1 MKTIDIIK
9 DANANL
15 LRNKLRTFLTI
26 LAIFIGSFAIIST
39 SAIQAGVNSF
49 IDDQVN
55 SYGGEGYLAIVNKD
69 SMDALEGLTGM
80 MGGGANSGPL
90 EYNPD
95 KKQDGMTPISREQID
110 KLKKIDG
117 IDGDSVTEQK
127 SLDITYVTS
136 DETDKKY
143 LIGGEALPP
152 GNIHV
157 ATINGNQLDLKAN
170 EYQVLLEHTYVEA
183 LGYNDEN
190 IVDKKI
196 TLVVKD
202 QFTQTEKSFKVRVV
216 DVIAPGVVSMK
227 MSYFNNK
234 LADDIYEENTKYY
247 PPEYKDIIAAVAV
260 NYDYKKYTADEIKD
274 KLEEIGLSAMTI
286 DDIVGGIKSFFDV
299 ILTVFKIFGF
309 IALIAAAIGIINTLF
324 MAVQERTREIG
335 LDKALGMSSG
345 KVFMSFTIEA
355 ISLGFWGSVFGIV
368 VSVII
373 GNLVN
378 AYFHSEGGFLES
390 FPTFNLVLY
399 TIQDIIGVT
408 LLIMFIAFLAG
419 TLPARRA
426 AHKNPIDSLR
436 YE

>member
-1 MKTIDIIK
+1 MKTLDIIK
-9 DANANL
+9 DANTNL

-80 MGGGANSGPL
+80 MGGGGNSGPL

-95 KKQDGMTPISREQID
+95 KKQDGMTPISREQIE

-117 IDGDSVTEQK
+117 IDADSVTEQK
-127 SLDITYVTS
+127 SLSITYVAS
-136 DETDKKY
+136 DGTDKKY

-157 ATINGNQLDLKAN
+157 ATINGHALDLKAD
-170 EYQVLLEHTYVEA
+170 EYQVLLEHTYVKA
-183 LGYNDEN
+183 LGYDDQSV
-190 IVDKKI
+190 VDKKI
-196 TLVVKD
+196 RLVVKD
-202 QFTQTEKSFKVRVV
+202 QFTNQEKVFEARVV

-234 LADDIYEENTKYY
+234 LADDIYEENSKYY
-247 PPEYKDIIAAVAV
+247 PPEYKDRVAAVAV
-260 NYDYKKYTADEIKD
+260 NYDYKKYSADEIKD
-274 KLEEIGLSAMTI
+274 KLEEINLSAMTI
-286 DDIVGGIKSFFDV
+286 DDIVGSIKTFFDV

-355 ISLGFWGSVFGIV
+355 VSLGFWGSVFGIV
-368 VSVII
+368 VSIII
-373 GNLVN
+373 GNIVN
-378 AYFHSEGGFLES
+378 VAFHAEGGFLES
-390 FPTFNLVLY
+390 FPTFNLVIY
-399 TIQDIIGVT
+399 TIQDIIAVT

>member
-1 MKTIDIIK
+1 
-9 DANANL
+9 
-15 LRNKLRTFLTI
+15 
-26 LAIFIGSFAIIST
+26 
-39 SAIQAGVNSF
+39 
-49 IDDQVN
+49 
-55 SYGGEGYLAIVNKD
+55 
-69 SMDALEGLTGM
+69 M
-80 MGGGANSGPL
+80 MGGGNSGPI

-95 KKQDGMTPISREQID
+95 KKQDGMTPVTKEQIE
-110 KLKKIDG
+110 KLKEVDG
-117 IDGDSVTEQK
+117 IDADSITEQK
-127 SLDITYVTS
+127 SLSITYVAS
-136 DETDKKY
+136 DETDKRY

-152 GNIHV
+152 GNVRV
-157 ATINGNQLDLKAN
+157 ATINGHALDLKAD
-170 EYQVLLEHTYVEA
+170 EYQLLLEHTYVKA
-183 LGYNDEN
+183 LGYDDQS

-196 TLVVKD
+196 HLVVKD
-202 QFTQTEKSFKVRVV
+202 QFTGEEKTFDARVV
-216 DVIAPGVVSMK
+216 DVIAPGVVSMS

-247 PPEYKDIIAAVAV
+247 PPEYKDMVAAVAV
-260 NYDYKKYTADEIKD
+260 NYDYEKYSADEIKD
-274 KLEEIGLSAMTI
+274 KLEDIGLYAMTI
-286 DDIVGGIKSFFDV
+286 DDIVGSVKSFFDV

-324 MAVQERTREIG
+324 MAVQERSREIG

-345 KVFMSFTIEA
+345 KVFASFTIEA

-368 VSVII
+368 VSIII

-378 AYFHSEGGFLES
+378 VAFHAEGAFLES
-390 FPTFNLVLY
+390 FPTFNLVIY

>member
-9 DANANL
+9 DANSNL

-80 MGGGANSGPL
+80 MGGGNSGPI
-90 EYNPD
+90 EYNPE
-95 KKQDGMTPISREQID
+95 KKQDGMTPVSQEQIE

-117 IDGDSVTEQK
+117 IDADSVTEQK
-127 SLDITYVTS
+127 SLSITYVTS

-152 GNIHV
+152 GNVRV
-157 ATINGNQLDLKAN
+157 ATINGHALDLKAN
-170 EYQVLLEHTYVEA
+170 EYQVLLEHTFVEA
-183 LGYNDEN
+183 LGYTDEN

-196 TLVVKD
+196 TMVVKD
-202 QFTQTEKSFKVRVV
+202 QFTNEEKVFKVRVV
-216 DVIAPGVVSMK
+216 DVIAPGVVSMS

-247 PPEYKDIIAAVAV
+247 PPEYKDMVAAVAV
-260 NYDYKKYTADEIKD
+260 NYDYKKYTADQIKE
-274 KLEEIGLSAMTI
+274 KLEEIDLYAMTI
-286 DDIVGGIKSFFDV
+286 DDIVGGVKSFFDV

-335 LDKALGMSSG
+335 LDKALGMSSS
-345 KVFMSFTIEA
+345 KVFASFTIEA
-355 ISLGFWGSVFGIV
+355 VSLGFWGSVFGIV
-368 VSVII
+368 VSMVI
-373 GNLVN
+373 GHFVN
-378 AYFHSEGGFLES
+378 IAFHAEGAFLES
-390 FPTFNLVLY
+390 FPTFNLVIY
-399 TIQDIIGVT
+399 TIPDIIGVT

>member
-1 MKTIDIIK
+1 MKVIDIIK

-26 LAIFIGSFAIIST
+26 LAIFIGSFAIVST

-69 SMDALEGLTGM
+69 SMDALEGLTNA
-80 MGGGANSGPL
+80 MGGGNSGPI
-90 EYNPD
+90 EYDPD
-95 KKQDGMTPISREQID
+95 KKQDGMTPINEEQIE

-117 IDGDSVTEQK
+117 IDGDSIVKQK

-136 DETDKKY
+136 KETDKKY
-143 LIGGEALPP
+143 LMGAEALPP
-152 GNIHV
+152 GNIKV
-157 ATINGNQLDLKAN
+157 ATINGHSLDLKAD
-170 EYQVLLEHTYVEA
+170 EYQLLLEHTYVKA
-183 LGYNDEN
+183 LGYDDQN

-196 TLVVKD
+196 KIVVKD
-202 QFTQTEKSFKVRVV
+202 QFTNEEKTFEARVV
-216 DVIAPGVVSMK
+216 DVIAPGVVSMS

-247 PPEYKDIIAAVAV
+247 PPEYKDMTAAVAA
-260 NYDYKKYTADEIKD
+260 NYDYNKYSAEEIKD
-274 KLEEIGLSAMTI
+274 KLEDIGLSAMTI
-286 DDIVGGIKSFFDV
+286 DDIVGSIKSFFDV

-345 KVFMSFTIEA
+345 KVFASFTIEA

-368 VSVII
+368 VSIII
-373 GNLVN
+373 GNIVN
-378 AYFHSEGGFLES
+378 VAFHAEGAFLES
-390 FPTFNLVLY
+390 FPTFNLVIY
-399 TIQDIIGVT
+399 TIQDVITVT

>member
-1 MKTIDIIK
+1 MKVIDIIK

-26 LAIFIGSFAIIST
+26 LAIFIGSFAIVST

-69 SMDALEGLTGM
+69 SMDALEGLTNA
-80 MGGGANSGPL
+80 MGGGNSGPI
-90 EYNPD
+90 EYDPD
-95 KKQDGMTPISREQID
+95 KKQDGMTPINEEQIE
-110 KLKKIDG
+110 KLKKVDG
-117 IDGDSVTEQK
+117 IDGDSIVKQK

-136 DETDKKY
+136 KETDKKY
-143 LIGGEALPP
+143 LMGAEALPP
-152 GNIHV
+152 GNIKV
-157 ATINGNQLDLKAN
+157 ATINGHSLDLKAD
-170 EYQVLLEHTYVEA
+170 EYQLLLEHTYVKA
-183 LGYNDEN
+183 LGYDDQN

-196 TLVVKD
+196 KIVVKD
-202 QFTQTEKSFKVRVV
+202 QFTNEEKTFEARVV
-216 DVIAPGVVSMK
+216 DVIAPGVVSMS

-247 PPEYKDIIAAVAV
+247 PPEYKDMTAAVAA
-260 NYDYKKYTADEIKD
+260 NYDYNKYSAEEIKD
-274 KLEEIGLSAMTI
+274 KLEDIGLSAMTI
-286 DDIVGGIKSFFDV
+286 DDIVGSIKSFFDV

-345 KVFMSFTIEA
+345 KVFASFTIEA

-368 VSVII
+368 VSIII
-373 GNLVN
+373 GNIVN
-378 AYFHSEGGFLES
+378 VAFHAEGAFLES
-390 FPTFNLVLY
+390 FPTFNLVIY
-399 TIQDIIGVT
+399 TIQDVITVT

>member
-1 MKTIDIIK
+1 MKTLDIIK
-9 DANANL
+9 DANTNL

-80 MGGGANSGPL
+80 MGGGNTGPI

-95 KKQDGMTPISREQID
+95 KKQDGMTPVSKEQIE

-117 IDGDSVTEQK
+117 IDADSITEQK

-136 DETDKKY
+136 DKNGKKY
-143 LIGGEALPP
+143 LAAGEALPP
-152 GNIHV
+152 GNVRV
-157 ATINGNQLDLKAN
+157 ATINGHALDLKAK
-170 EYQVLLEHTYVEA
+170 EYQVLLEHSYVKA
-183 LGYNDEN
+183 LGYDDEN
-190 IVDKKI
+190 IVDQKI
-196 TLVVKD
+196 KFVVKD
-202 QFTQTEKSFKVRVV
+202 QFTNQEKVFEARVV
-216 DVIAPGVVSMK
+216 DVIAPGVVSMS

-247 PPEYKDIIAAVAV
+247 PPEYKDFVAAVAV
-260 NYDYKKYTADEIKD
+260 NYDYEKYTADEIKD

-286 DDIVGGIKSFFDV
+286 DDIVGGVKSFFDV
-299 ILTVFKIFGF
+299 VLTVFKIFGF

-345 KVFMSFTIEA
+345 KVFASFTIEA

-368 VSVII
+368 VSIII

-378 AYFHSEGGFLES
+378 IAFHAEGAFLET
-390 FPTFNLVLY
+390 FPTFNLVIY

>member
-1 MKTIDIIK
+1 MKTLDIIK

-80 MGGGANSGPL
+80 MGGGNSGPI

-95 KKQDGMTPISREQID
+95 KKQDGMTPVSQEQIE
-110 KLKKIDG
+110 KLKKVDG
-117 IDGDSVTEQK
+117 IDADSITEQK
-127 SLDITYVTS
+127 SLTITYVAS
-136 DETDKKY
+136 EKTDKKY
-143 LIGGEALPP
+143 LVAGEALPP
-152 GNIHV
+152 GNVRV
-157 ATINGNQLDLKAN
+157 ATINGHALDLKAD
-170 EYQVLLEHTYVEA
+170 EYQLLLEHSYVKA
-183 LGYNDEN
+183 LGYTDEN
-190 IVDKKI
+190 IVDQKI
-196 TLVVKD
+196 SLVVKD
-202 QFTQTEKSFKVRVV
+202 QFTNEEKVFKARVV
-216 DVIAPGVVSMK
+216 DVIAPGVVSMS

-247 PPEYKDIIAAVAV
+247 PPEYKDFVAAVAV
-260 NYDYKKYTADEIKD
+260 NYDYEKYSADEIKD

-286 DDIVGGIKSFFDV
+286 DDIVGGVKSFFDV

-355 ISLGFWGSVFGIV
+355 VSLGFWGSVFGIV
-368 VSVII
+368 VSMII

-378 AYFHSEGGFLES
+378 VAFHAEGAFLET
-390 FPTFNLVLY
+390 FPTFNLVIY
-399 TIQDIIGVT
+399 TIPDIIGVT